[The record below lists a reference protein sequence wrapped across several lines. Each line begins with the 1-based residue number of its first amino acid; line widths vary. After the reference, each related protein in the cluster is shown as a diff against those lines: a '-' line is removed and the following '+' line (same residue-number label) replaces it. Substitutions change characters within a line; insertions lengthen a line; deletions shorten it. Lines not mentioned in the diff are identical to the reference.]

1 MKRALVA
8 WSGGKDSSLALRA
21 LLADD
26 AWEPVGLL
34 TTLTREHA
42 RISMHGVREDL
53 LRRQADAL
61 GLPLWPTWIPQG
73 CDDATYRAVMLEA
86 MRNARKA
93 EIEAIAFGDL
103 FLQDVRDY
111 RVRMMEGTGIEP
123 IFPIWQEPT
132 DTLARRFIED
142 GFRAVLACVDT
153 QQVTSDFAGRDF
165 DASLLRDLPSSA
177 DPCGENGEFHTFV
190 HDGPIFAHPV
200 VVTRGERVLR
210 EDRFMYCD
218 LIGPDS

>member
-200 VVTRGERVLR
+200 AVTRGERVLR

>member
-132 DTLARRFIED
+132 DALARRFIAD